1 MGRAPC
7 CDKNGLKKGP
17 WTPEEDQKLVDYI
30 QKHGYGNWRTLPK
43 NAGLQRCGK
52 SCRLRWTNYLR
63 PDIKRGRF
71 SFEEEETIIQLH
83 SILGNKWSAIAA
95 RLPGRTDNEIKNY
108 WNTHIRKR
116 LLRMGIDPVT
126 HSPRLDLLD
135 LSSILSSSFYNSS
148 HHQMNHMSRFL
159 GVQPAAVMN
168 PELLKLA
175 TSLMSSS
182 NNNNSQQR
190 GNTSSSTNQNSNTT
204 TFYFQNSQQEV
215 VDHQNQLYNN
225 INQFQQQVLYQPN
238 QLHEISQPG
247 CPTTTTSTLDH
258 VSCAPLSNDELVH
271 QDLSNF
277 TNFSSPSSQ
286 ISHEWQSSSTTTT
299 TTTNGMP
306 SNFTEADHYAPSLPG
321 YSSYSTY
328 HDNHN
333 YHHQQP
339 TVIDPSTESYQSN
352 QNFSFTTTTSVLSTP
367 SSSPTALNSNN
378 STNYLNSTTCSTE
391 DEPESYCS
399 SMLKFEISD
408 ILDVNEFNYVM

>member
-135 LSSILSSSFYNSS
+135 LSSILGNSSFYNNPISS
-148 HHQMNHMSRFL
+148 SQPSQMNMSRIL
-159 GVQPAAVMN
+159 GLQPYLN
-168 PELLKLA
+168 PELLKIA
-175 TSLMSSS
+175 TSLIS
-182 NNNNSQQR
+182 NQP
-190 GNTSSSTNQNSNTT
+190 QNSNSNALIHDFQGNDYNPVLQTT
-204 TFYFQNSQQEV
+204 
-215 VDHQNQLYNN
+215 QLQTP
-225 INQFQQQVLYQPN
+225 IPHPL
-238 QLHEISQPG
+238 
-247 CPTTTTSTLDH
+247 PTCTTMTTSTTATTTATDIARFSVPFYDEPQLIHPNFEQYPTNIPQFDSQTLDQWQDH
-258 VSCAPLSNDELVH
+258 NDLSMPENLVNMQPSSYGYYDSHQTLMGPSLSND
-271 QDLSNF
+271 
-277 TNFSSPSSQ
+277 
-286 ISHEWQSSSTTTT
+286 ST
-299 TTTNGMP
+299 
-306 SNFTEADHYAPSLPG
+306 F
-321 YSSYSTY
+321 
-328 HDNHN
+328 
-333 YHHQQP
+333 
-339 TVIDPSTESYQSN
+339 QSN
-352 QNFSFTTTTSVLSTP
+352 ISGHNQSMLSYTQSVMSTP
-367 SSSPTALNSNN
+367 SSSPTPLNS
-378 STNYLNSTTCSTE
+378 SSNSTTYIKSNSGTE
-391 DEPESYCS
+391 DERESYCS
-399 SMLKFEISD
+399 DFIKFEIPGF
-408 ILDVNEFNYVM
+408 LDANQFLLAQVN